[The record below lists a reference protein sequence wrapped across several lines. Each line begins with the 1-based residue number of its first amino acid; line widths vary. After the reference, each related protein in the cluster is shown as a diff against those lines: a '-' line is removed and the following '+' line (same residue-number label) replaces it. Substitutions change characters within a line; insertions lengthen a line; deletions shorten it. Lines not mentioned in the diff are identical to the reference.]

1 MRKREVSAN
10 ELAKIVSLRQNNFS
24 WLKIEKETGV
34 PRRIAQRAY
43 RDWEHTRAGD
53 EFRKARETVATE
65 ELRSHLN
72 SLKKL
77 AFVLG
82 RDLFDI
88 PWPSRDPQSAKG
100 AKEFLKSLLERD
112 IASEYGVYGLPSRG
126 QSRYLI
132 STTDSYPAEVCYR
145 QNELLLKSLQEHT
158 KHTDHKL
165 NLSDW
170 ESAYD
175 RCWEHQVK
183 LLEELDQILPIV
195 LNLHP
200 ELKRAEVMASK
211 EKKITGRMAD
221 GLIYLLWK
229 AILAGKVEL
238 EELVSKIKVFG
249 GGEGRAELAFGNLDS
264 RVIVPEDVGAQAR
277 DVCIGVITNLIAR
290 RKEIID
296 PLLEAVKTLRRVND
310 DLAKILNPLTLVPD
324 ILHSRCDL
332 CPCY

>member
-1 MRKREVSAN
+1 MRRREVSVN

-43 RDWEHTRAGD
+43 RDYERTQAGG
-53 EFRKARETVATE
+53 EFKAARETVATE
-65 ELRSHLN
+65 ELRNHLN

-77 AFVLG
+77 AFVLV

-88 PWPSRDPQSAKG
+88 PWPSRDPQSAK
-100 AKEFLKSLLERD
+100 KFLKFLLERD

-126 QSRYLI
+126 QSRYL
-132 STTDSYPAEVCYR
+132 STTDSYSAEVCYR

-170 ESAYD
+170 ENAYD
-175 RCWEHQVK
+175 TCRSHQVK

-211 EKKITGRMAD
+211 EKKITGQMAD
-221 GLIYLLWK
+221 GLTYLLWQS
-229 AILAGKVEL
+229 ILAGKVEL
-238 EELVSKIKVFG
+238 EELVSKVKVLG
-249 GGEGRAELAFGNLDS
+249 GGEGRAELEFGNLAS
-264 RVIVPEDVGAQAR
+264 RVIVPEDVGAQAKE
-277 DVCIGVITNLIAR
+277 VCIGVITNLLAR
-290 RKEIID
+290 RKELID
-296 PLLEAVKTLRRVND
+296 PLLKNVEKLRRAND

-324 ILHSRCDL
+324 ILHSKCDL
-332 CPCY
+332 CPC